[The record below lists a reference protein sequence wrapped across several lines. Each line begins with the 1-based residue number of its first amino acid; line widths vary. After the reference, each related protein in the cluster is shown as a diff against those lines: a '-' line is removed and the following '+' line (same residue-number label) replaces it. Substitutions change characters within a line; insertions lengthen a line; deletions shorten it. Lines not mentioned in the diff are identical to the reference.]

1 MILTSF
7 RSLMQQGEMITC
19 VKRTRCW
26 ETDKHLG
33 RMMTFRFFDCGDPLL
48 IIDPDVPGVKTV
60 QKGEK
65 RLSGGNLPIEVV
77 ELEEV
82 REAFV
87 KVLSPQGIRWVK
99 KENLCTPF
107 VLTI

>member
-1 MILTSF
+1 
-7 RSLMQQGEMITC
+7 MQQGEMITC

-33 RMMTFRFFDCGDPLL
+33 RIMTFLFFDCGDPLL

-60 QKGEK
+60 QKGAK
-65 RLSGGNLPIEVV
+65 RLVDGDFPMEVV
-77 ELEEV
+77 ELGEA

-87 KVLSPQGIRWVK
+87 KVLSSQGIRWVK